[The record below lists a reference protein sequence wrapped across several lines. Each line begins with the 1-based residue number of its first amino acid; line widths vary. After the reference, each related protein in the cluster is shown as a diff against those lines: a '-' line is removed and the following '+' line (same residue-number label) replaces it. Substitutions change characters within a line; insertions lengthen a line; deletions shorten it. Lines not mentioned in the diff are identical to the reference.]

1 MKPFTLHLLGLVHLP
16 SSMEYLSCAF
26 TWKNLKL
33 AKMLTSL
40 GHRVYFYG
48 AHPKEKKYDV
58 ETYVDSDNLIF
69 VETHTV
75 EDIGRD
81 YGSGDNRYE
90 VLYPW
95 PETDFRHDF
104 DADRKP
110 STLQYYGRA
119 IEHINKVKKND
130 DFLLNTMG
138 YYFKPVA
145 DATGLFLNLE
155 SGIGYRG
162 SYSAPNHFR
171 CFESDYIRNF
181 SVGSENPG
189 QDINGNFYD
198 VTIGNYFDP
207 NDFEYSAEKEDYY
220 LYIGRMI
227 SRKGVEVATKAS
239 NILGA
244 KLIIAGQGAHV
255 DERGHLISDDFDI
268 EAGTWTYVGFANAE
282 KRKRLMSKAIATYV
296 PTLYN
301 EPFGGVSIES
311 RLSGT
316 PVLTTDFGVFP
327 GTTENGL
334 DGFRCSTLDD
344 FCWGAKNC
352 GKLDH
357 ALIRR
362 RAEKYLMD
370 NIKWDYQKWLED
382 LYHLYLSAYVPGE
395 PGWGY
400 VSKEE
405 PEFRKNLFYNK
416 T

>member
-362 RAEKYLMD
+362 RAEKYLM
-370 NIKWDYQKWLED
+370 NNVRWDYQKWLED

-405 PEFRKNLFYNK
+405 PEFRKHLYYNK